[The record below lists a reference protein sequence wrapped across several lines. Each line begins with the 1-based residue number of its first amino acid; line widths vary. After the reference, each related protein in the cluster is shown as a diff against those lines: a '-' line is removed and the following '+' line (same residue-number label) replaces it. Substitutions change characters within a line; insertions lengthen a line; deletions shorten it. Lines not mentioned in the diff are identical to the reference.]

1 MKRRPVFRQGS
12 ISKSLKNKKMKC
24 KALVEFSVVA
34 SLFFYLLFTVIDL
47 GVYGYAKLTM
57 QHAVSE
63 GARYAITGLA
73 DLDPDLSDGADRKE
87 AVIEKI
93 TQSADGLF
101 SKVMNVDNVR
111 ILDINGNQLA
121 DFGKSG
127 ELIAIYLDCTW
138 PITSPI
144 LYPFTDNG
152 KYHFTVSAT
161 MKNENF

>member
-1 MKRRPVFRQGS
+1 MTNKQSSNYDYKRNRL
-12 ISKSLKNKKMKC
+12 IINKIKGTV
-24 KALVEFSVVA
+24 LIEFSVVA
-34 SLFFYLLFTVIDL
+34 SLFFFLLFTIIDL

-73 DLDPDLSDGADRKE
+73 DLDPDLTDGADRKQ

-93 TQSADGLF
+93 SQSSEGLF
-101 SKVMNVDNVR
+101 NKVMKVEDIRV
-111 ILDINGNQLA
+111 LDLNGNPLA
-121 DFGKSG
+121 GFGQPG

-138 PITSPI
+138 PVSSPF
-144 LYPFTDNG
+144 LYPFTDHG
-152 KYHFTVSAT
+152 RYHFTVSAT